1 MSVTPSALVPI
12 RRYPVPGALGHA
24 GGGAGVGA
32 DERKLL
38 LDAGIESY
46 VKLDRLGSVALMVP
60 ESQVDTAKRVLAKSP
75 DLFEHH
81 FAPPCPRCHTP
92 HPAPRPPYEMVVV
105 GIGLLAAVGVV
116 VADWHIGIAYGLVI
130 ASVVS
135 GAVMYSH
142 LPFWR
147 CHACGHRYGTRAD
160 DRGQV
165 LNFPRR
171 T

>member
-1 MSVTPSALVPI
+1 
-12 RRYPVPGALGHA
+12 
-24 GGGAGVGA
+24 
-32 DERKLL
+32 
-38 LDAGIESY
+38 
-46 VKLDRLGSVALMVP
+46 VKLDRIGSAALVVP
-60 ESQVDTAKRVLAKSP
+60 ESQVDAAKKVLANSP
-75 DLFEHH
+75 DLFERH

-92 HPAPRPPYEMVVV
+92 HPAARPPYEMVVV

-116 VADWHIGIAYGLVI
+116 VADWHIGIAYGLVA

-147 CHACGHRYGTRAD
+147 CHACGHRYGTRTD

-165 LNFPRR
+165 LNFPGR

>member
-1 MSVTPSALVPI
+1 M
-12 RRYPVPGALGHA
+12 PGALGHS
-24 GGGAGVGA
+24 GGGAGVGD

-46 VKLDRLGSVALMVP
+46 VKLDRIGSVALVVP
-60 ESQVDTAKRVLAKSP
+60 ESQVDAAKRVLANSP
-75 DLFEHH
+75 DLFERH

-92 HPAPRPPYEMVVV
+92 HPTARPPYEMVVV

-116 VADWHIGIAYGLVI
+116 VADWHIGIAYGLVT

-147 CHACGHRYGTRAD
+147 CHACGHRYGTRTD

-165 LNFPRR
+165 LNFPGR